1 MRLSGRVCCIA
12 TSGLLAILPAVAE
25 AGRADNTTTF
35 GPNAHLVAGAQALQ
49 MKDYSAGVR
58 LTLAGLAEVTERRQR
73 AVGLSNLCAGYAGLA
88 AYRKALAACT
98 ESLAINPRSWRT
110 YNNRAIAH
118 IGLGNLAAARRDLE
132 AGRALNPDAG
142 KLREVEALLR
152 ARETELR
159 RA

>member
-25 AGRADNTTTF
+25 AGRADNPWTI
-35 GPNAHLVAGAQALQ
+35 
-49 MKDYSAGVR
+49 
-58 LTLAGLAEVTERRQR
+58 RQ
-73 AVGLSNLCAGYAGLA
+73 YAGFSTA
-88 AYRKALAACT
+88 EASNAFYRKALAACT